1 MIPGLGRSPGG
12 GEWQPTVVFLPGKFH
27 GQRNGLLGHNPQV
40 LKRCYTTE
48 QLKLCYNQSKARELP
63 INLTTQMDKEE
74 MDIEKM
80 DKFFGRERSS
90 LEEFFDTSLR
100 NTATT

>member
-27 GQRNGLLGHNPQV
+27 GQRNGLLNPRG

-48 QLKLCYNQSKARELP
+48 QLKLCYSQSKARELP

-74 MDIEKM
+74 MDIEEM
-80 DKFFGRERSS
+80 DNFFGREVLWKSS
-90 LEEFFDTSLR
+90 LTPHSGTQQQR
-100 NTATT
+100 N